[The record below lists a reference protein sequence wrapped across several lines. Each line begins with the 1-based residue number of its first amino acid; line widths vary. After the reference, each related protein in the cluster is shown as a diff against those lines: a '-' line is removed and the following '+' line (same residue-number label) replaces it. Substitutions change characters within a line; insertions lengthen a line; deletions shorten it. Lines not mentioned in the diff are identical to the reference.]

1 MLFDVFLSYASR
13 NHAAVV
19 EPLLQLLD
27 DRGMRSLCDPSASG
41 LSPRMSATCRRGI
54 LACMGA
60 SPRWRRQ
67 LACRRVPLDLWYDSV
82 MDRRDDGGTDSE
94 MEGIPTDYN
103 QLEVSEWGLDWGD
116 VSQIRDKLKLTPT
129 ERLRTAQDFMN
140 TVIRIRAQ
148 NGYRAKV

>member
-1 MLFDVFLSYASR
+1 
-13 NHAAVV
+13 
-19 EPLLQLLD
+19 
-27 DRGMRSLCDPSASG
+27 
-41 LSPRMSATCRRGI
+41 
-54 LACMGA
+54 
-60 SPRWRRQ
+60 
-67 LACRRVPLDLWYDSV
+67 
-82 MDRRDDGGTDSE
+82 MDRRDGGATDPE